1 MPLITELESL
11 EDEIASLLSKGLIE
25 AEVADRIVLDY
36 NKLVTFIS
44 AYRSLGYTLVMTIG
58 SFDLLHPG
66 HARYLVKAKKQ
77 GLEKNRKTILVVG
90 ADSDLAIKRY
100 KGPHRPIIQAIER
113 LEMLAVQ
120 RGVDYVT
127 IIDDIDKEG
136 QWYYGLLKMIRPDI
150 FVAVEDSY
158 PEEQRIEIQKFC
170 AELVV
175 LPRQAQNTSST
186 MIIENVIKANSGLA
200 LKIIR
205 AAKAVKKL
213 NIEGK

>member
-1 MPLITELESL
+1 MSLVTELENL
-11 EDEIASLLSKGLIE
+11 ENGIADLLLKESIEI
-25 AEVADRIVLDY
+25 EVADRIVLDY
-36 NKLVTFIS
+36 NKLVTFAS
-44 AYRSLGYTLVMTIG
+44 AYRSLGYILVMTIG

-66 HARYLVKAKKQ
+66 HARYLFKVKKQ
-77 GLEKNRKTILVVG
+77 GLEKNHKTILIVG

-136 QWYYGLLKMIRPDI
+136 KWYYGLLKMIRPDI
-150 FVAVEDSY
+150 FVAVEGSY
-158 PEEQRIEIQKFC
+158 PEEQRREIQKFC

-186 MIIENVIKANSGLA
+186 MIIENVIKANSKLA

-205 AAKAVKKL
+205 AAKAAKKS
-213 NIEGK
+213 NIEQK